1 MAVFKPNPHPLLLL
15 PGDIVES
22 SARELEPEVNKN
34 QEERSF
40 QLLTTWNIINVF
52 IPLNQYILDQIK

>member
-1 MAVFKPNPHPLLLL
+1 MYVIFNILLPCNCLMAVFKPNPHPLLLL

-40 QLLTTWNIINVF
+40 QLLTT
-52 IPLNQYILDQIK
+52 